1 MKRISHSDDQIRR
14 IEGGALDYAYYDR
27 AARRARAIG
36 MAQWFNRLFN
46 DKKNSP
52 AVARRVVSG

>member
-1 MKRISHSDDQIRR
+1 MKRISDPKVEIRR
-14 IEGGALDYAYYDR
+14 IDGGALDYAYYDR

-52 AVARRVVSG
+52 AIAKHVVSG